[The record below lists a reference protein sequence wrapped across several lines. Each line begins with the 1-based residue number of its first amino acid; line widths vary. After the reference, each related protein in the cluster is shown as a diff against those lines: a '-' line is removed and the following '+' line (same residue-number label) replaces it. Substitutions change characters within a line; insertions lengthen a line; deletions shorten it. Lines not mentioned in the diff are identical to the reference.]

1 MNRIELS
8 SFIKIPM
15 NEQESVLRWE
25 AGEREFCFY
34 TSDKNE
40 IKKILRMMDEHP
52 DDISVKHADKYGIE
66 VIIPR
71 RWLHVRQPRK
81 GRSLTDE
88 QKELMRLGR
97 ELADMGRNA

>member
-52 DDISVKHADKYGIE
+52 DDIRVTVFDGRAKRADASG
-66 VIIPR
+66 
-71 RWLHVRQPRK
+71 
-81 GRSLTDE
+81 
-88 QKELMRLGR
+88 
-97 ELADMGRNA
+97 A

>member
-40 IKKILRMMDEHP
+40 IKKACGQVRHRGHHTAKMAACTTAKERTVFDGRA
-52 DDISVKHADKYGIE
+52 KRADASG
-66 VIIPR
+66 
-71 RWLHVRQPRK
+71 
-81 GRSLTDE
+81 
-88 QKELMRLGR
+88 
-97 ELADMGRNA
+97 A

>member
-40 IKKILRMMDEHP
+40 IKKILRMMDEHRT
-52 DDISVKHADKYGIE
+52 ISA
-66 VIIPR
+66 
-71 RWLHVRQPRK
+71 
-81 GRSLTDE
+81 
-88 QKELMRLGR
+88 
-97 ELADMGRNA
+97 

>member
-40 IKKILRMMDEHP
+40 IKKILRMMD
-52 DDISVKHADKYGIE
+52 DIRVKHADKYGIE

-71 RWLHVRQPRK
+71 RWLHVRPPRK

-97 ELADMGRNA
+97 ELADMERNA

>member
-52 DDISVKHADKYGIE
+52 DDIRVKHADQ
-66 VIIPR
+66 
-71 RWLHVRQPRK
+71 VRHRGHHTAK
-81 GRSLTDE
+81 MAACTTAKERTVFDGRA
-88 QKELMRLGR
+88 KR
-97 ELADMGRNA
+97 ADASGV